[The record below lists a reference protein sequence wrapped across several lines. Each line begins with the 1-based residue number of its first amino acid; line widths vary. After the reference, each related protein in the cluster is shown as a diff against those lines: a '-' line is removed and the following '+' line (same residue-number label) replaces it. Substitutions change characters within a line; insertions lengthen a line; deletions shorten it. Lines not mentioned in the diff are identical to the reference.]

1 MPTDPPREV
10 SGSAETAG
18 ARPFVLRLGQ
28 VALGNALMGVAVAM
42 LVTAALGLLP
52 LDIFHRAVGDRFG
65 WTIGGAIIAVQA
77 TLLVLNLALGVKP
90 GIGTVAS
97 VVIPAVVADLTL
109 AVLPAPQVVWLRLMA
124 MLLGGAMFA
133 VGTALYL
140 AGELGALPRDGLMI
154 AVARRTSWSPA
165 RIRIGADVLCLLT
178 GVLMINPA
186 IAVAN
191 GSLGVGSVLLAVA
204 LGPSIA
210 SLIPLFT
217 PRPRPDARVRGE
229 T

>member
-1 MPTDPPREV
+1 MPTDPAHDQP
-10 SGSAETAG
+10 GGTAG
-18 ARPFVLRLGQ
+18 IGSRPFVIRLGQ
-28 VALGNALMGVAVAM
+28 VVVGNALMGVAVGM

-52 LDIFHRAVGDRFG
+52 LDVFHRAVGERCG
-65 WTIGGAIIAVQA
+65 WTIGGAIIAVQSA
-77 TLLVLNLALGVKP
+77 LLVANLALRVKP

-109 AVLPAPQVVWLRLMA
+109 TVLPAPQAVWLRMTA

-140 AGELGALPRDGLMI
+140 SAELGALPRDGLMAAI
-154 AVARRTSWSPA
+154 ALRTNWSQA
-165 RIRIGADVLCLLT
+165 RIRIGADVGCLLA

-186 IAVAN
+186 VAVAN
-191 GSLGVGSVLLAVA
+191 GSLGAGSVLLAVA

-210 SLIPLFT
+210 SLVPLFT
-217 PRPRPDARVRGE
+217 HHPHRSARVRGE